1 MPTVIKR
8 CISLLLILMLVVSL
22 IPSVYAAETADE
34 ADPAASTETTE
45 ETMNTEPEEN
55 MIPPPNETEEAIAE
69 EPGNN
74 LSEADI
80 IDDSEPP
87 VMLLIDG
94 EVALA
99 SISNC
104 QATTWAT
111 IWVNTDEYSPI
122 AGKTNRFIYY
132 NFAGKSRNRN
142 NVGLK
147 AIKVNGTWQAAYC
160 LEPGIAEGSTY
171 TEEDLTMDEFVSSS
185 AAPSTLTVQQMKAM
199 CVAVMYG
206 QRTLPQSA
214 SYELLSNMV
223 ATQIIVW
230 EIAIGWRNATPPY
243 AQTNDAFIRRFENA
257 YGKGPEA
264 TSMYISI
271 GGRLKNVISAYNQI
285 SANMAAHSDAIPSF
299 TSAAQNAAPTIDLK
313 PNGNGQYS
321 AAVTDS
327 NRVIS
332 GYSFPKKDGL
342 TFTTNGDVLTI
353 TSDRPLD
360 NVLVAPTRNRVNTQG
375 HPFFVWYNGSYQVML
390 GSQADPSYED
400 LPVYFRVRAVNPTGS
415 MKLVKT
421 TEDGKNLSGWKFGI
435 YSDSGCSNLISGPH
449 TTNSS
454 GEISVTGLSAGTY
467 YVKELGHLDST
478 INALYYCSSTNP
490 QSVTV
495 TAGATA
501 TVSFTNKLNTGGVK
515 LVKTTNT
522 GTNLSGWQIGLY
534 SDAACTSAVTGS
546 PFTIGSDGTVS
557 VTGLTP
563 GTYYA
568 KEVAVSDPYWACDS
582 EVKSVTVTPN
592 ATATATFSNTHYGDL
607 RIQKNAVN
615 GSAEEWSFQILDA
628 DKNVLSTIKTGADGY
643 AYSDK
648 LLPGQYYVREVHDRD
663 DTYWEYDATVE
674 KQVTV
679 TAGSR
684 AEVSYINMLYGRIE
698 FNKNTNTGHQLGGWA
713 FRVKDTSGN
722 FVGEYTTDENGYA
735 CTEKLAPGRYLVYE
749 VSSEDA
755 YWNCELGFHEVT
767 VKAGETVTDTWLNK
781 EQGLGWF
788 YKKTN
793 TGESVEGWHIT
804 IYADEACTQEIGT
817 LITNEDGKAGYY
829 LDPGTYWAMETG
841 DEHGRFED
849 EYWMV
854 DETVQKFEIKPHE
867 DVSITFTN
875 VQYGRLKITKT
886 VEGDGSVEGW
896 LFKITDAEGKVL
908 DGSPFASDK
917 DGIILTGNLLPGT
930 YTIEELLPEDSLYEC
945 KGDNPQT
952 VTVKQGEIAEPS
964 FTNALRA
971 GKITIEKIDTAGEH
985 LAGATFLLEWSA
997 EGSLWYPVKYSGE
1010 LTRGGCS
1017 NSALVDGTLTTGAD
1031 GLLEWGGLYPGL
1043 QYRVTELKA
1052 PNGYE
1057 LLKGYAFEGQLPVDD
1072 LQVSLQ
1078 VINAKGFSLPDTGV
1092 STGLLLRISQILCAA
1107 VCAALLLISYKKKR
1121 W

>member
-34 ADPAASTETTE
+34 ADPAASTETME
-45 ETMNTEPEEN
+45 ETTNTEPEEN
-55 MIPPPNETEEAIAE
+55 LIPPPDETESPVTE
-69 EPGNN
+69 ESGTEP
-74 LSEADI
+74 SELDI

-122 AGKTNRFIYY
+122 AGKINRFIYY
-132 NFAGKSRNRN
+132 EFAGKSRNRN

-271 GGRLKNVISAYNQI
+271 GGWLKNVISAYNQI

-321 AAVTDS
+321 AVVTDS

-332 GYSFPKKDGL
+332 GYSFPRVDGL
-342 TFTTNGDVLTI
+342 TFSTNGNVLTI

-415 MKLVKT
+415 LKLVKT

-435 YSDSGCSNLISGPH
+435 YSDSGCTNLVSGPQTTDSTGTLSVSNL
-449 TTNSS
+449 T
-454 GEISVTGLSAGTY
+454 AGTV
-467 YVKELGHLDST
+467 YVKELGHTDASVA
-478 INALYYCSSTNP
+478 ALYTCDSANP
-490 QSVTV
+490 QKVTI

-501 TVSFTNKLNTGGVK
+501 TVNFHNRLNTGGVK
-515 LVKTTNT
+515 LVKETNT
-522 GTNLSGWQIGLY
+522 GKNLDGWQIGLY
-534 SDAACTSAVTGS
+534 TDAACTKPVSGS
-546 PFTIGSDGTVS
+546 PFT
-557 VTGLTP
+557 
-563 GTYYA
+563 
-568 KEVAVSDPYWACDS
+568 
-582 EVKSVTVTPN
+582 
-592 ATATATFSNTHYGDL
+592 
-607 RIQKNAVN
+607 
-615 GSAEEWSFQILDA
+615 
-628 DKNVLSTIKTGADGY
+628 TGADGSVTVSDLSVGTLY
-643 AYSDK
+643 AKEIEVDDPYWVCDTSVK
-648 LLPGQYYVREVHDRD
+648 TVNITAGQ
-663 DTYWEYDATVE
+663 TATVSFCNMQYGKIQIQKAMETEGSLTGWQFRISDSSGTEIPGSPFSTDETGLILSE
-674 KQVTV
+674 KLQP
-679 TAGSR
+679 
-684 AEVSYINMLYGRIE
+684 
-698 FNKNTNTGHQLGGWA
+698 
-713 FRVKDTSGN
+713 
-722 FVGEYTTDENGYA
+722 GEYKVEELIPENSLYS
-735 CTEKLAPGRYLVYE
+735 CT
-749 VSSEDA
+749 SE
-755 YWNCELGFHEVT
+755 NPQTVT
-767 VKAGETVTDTWLNK
+767 VKAGET
-781 EQGLGWF
+781 
-788 YKKTN
+788 
-793 TGESVEGWHIT
+793 
-804 IYADEACTQEIGT
+804 
-817 LITNEDGKAGYY
+817 AG
-829 LDPGTYWAMETG
+829 
-841 DEHGRFED
+841 
-849 EYWMV
+849 V
-854 DETVQKFEIKPHE
+854 
-867 DVSITFTN
+867 
-875 VQYGRLKITKT
+875 
-886 VEGDGSVEGW
+886 
-896 LFKITDAEGKVL
+896 
-908 DGSPFASDK
+908 
-917 DGIILTGNLLPGT
+917 
-930 YTIEELLPEDSLYEC
+930 
-945 KGDNPQT
+945 
-952 VTVKQGEIAEPS
+952 S
-964 FTNALRA
+964 FTNALRP
-971 GKITIEKIDTAGEH
+971 GRITIEKVDIRGEP
-985 LAGATFLLEWSA
+985 LADAKFLLEWSKD
-997 EGSLWYPVKYSGE
+997 GSLWWPVEYTDTGTVRE
-1010 LTRGGCS
+1010 GFCF
-1017 NSALVDGTLTTGAD
+1017 NAECVNGTLTSGKD
-1031 GLLEWGGLYPGL
+1031 GLLEWTGLHPGL
-1043 QYRVTELKA
+1043 MYRVTELEA
-1052 PNGYE
+1052 P
-1057 LLKGYAFEGQLPVDD
+1057 KGYSLLTEPAFEGILPADN
-1072 LQVSLQ
+1072 LTVSFR
-1078 VINAKGFSLPDTGV
+1078 VVNCEIFKLPETGV
-1092 STGLLLRISQILCAA
+1092 ISGAWLRVSQFACIFLCT
-1107 VCAALLLISYKKKR
+1107 ALLVYSYR
-1121 W
+1121 RERRQ

>member
-8 CISLLLILMLVVSL
+8 CISFLLILMLVVSL
-22 IPSVYAAETADE
+22 IPSVYAAETAAE
-34 ADPAASTETTE
+34 ADPAASTETME
-45 ETMNTEPEEN
+45 ETTNTEPEEN
-55 MIPPPNETEEAIAE
+55 LIPPPDETESPVTE
-69 EPGNN
+69 ESGTEP
-74 LSEADI
+74 SELDI

-132 NFAGKSRNRN
+132 DFAGKSRNRN

-332 GYSFPKKDGL
+332 GFSFPRVDGL
-342 TFTTNGDVLTI
+342 TFSTNGNVLTI

-400 LPVYFRVRAVNPTGS
+400 LPVYFRVRTVNPTGS
-415 MKLVKT
+415 LKLVKT

-435 YSDSGCSNLISGPH
+435 YSDSGCTNLVSGPQTTDSTGTLSVSNL
-449 TTNSS
+449 T
-454 GEISVTGLSAGTY
+454 AGTV
-467 YVKELGHLDST
+467 YVKELGHTDASVA
-478 INALYYCSSTNP
+478 ALYTCDSANP
-490 QSVTV
+490 QKVTI

-501 TVSFTNKLNTGGVK
+501 TVNFHNRLNTGGVK
-515 LVKTTNT
+515 LVKETNT
-522 GTNLSGWQIGLY
+522 GKNLDGWQIGLY
-534 SDAACTSAVTGS
+534 TDAACTKPVSGS
-546 PFTIGSDGTVS
+546 PFT
-557 VTGLTP
+557 
-563 GTYYA
+563 
-568 KEVAVSDPYWACDS
+568 
-582 EVKSVTVTPN
+582 
-592 ATATATFSNTHYGDL
+592 
-607 RIQKNAVN
+607 
-615 GSAEEWSFQILDA
+615 
-628 DKNVLSTIKTGADGY
+628 TGADGSVTVSDLSVGTLY
-643 AYSDK
+643 AKEIEVDDPYWVCDTSVK
-648 LLPGQYYVREVHDRD
+648 TVNITAGQ
-663 DTYWEYDATVE
+663 TATVSFCNMQYGKIQIQKAME
-674 KQVTV
+674 TV
-679 TAGSR
+679 GS
-684 AEVSYINMLYGRIE
+684 LTGWQFRI
-698 FNKNTNTGHQLGGWA
+698 TDSS
-713 FRVKDTSGN
+713 DTEIPGSP
-722 FVGEYTTDENGYA
+722 FTTDETGLILTGKVQPGEYKVEELIPENSLYS
-735 CTEKLAPGRYLVYE
+735 CT
-749 VSSEDA
+749 SE
-755 YWNCELGFHEVT
+755 NPQTVT
-767 VKAGETVTDTWLNK
+767 VKAGET
-781 EQGLGWF
+781 
-788 YKKTN
+788 
-793 TGESVEGWHIT
+793 
-804 IYADEACTQEIGT
+804 
-817 LITNEDGKAGYY
+817 AG
-829 LDPGTYWAMETG
+829 
-841 DEHGRFED
+841 
-849 EYWMV
+849 V
-854 DETVQKFEIKPHE
+854 
-867 DVSITFTN
+867 
-875 VQYGRLKITKT
+875 
-886 VEGDGSVEGW
+886 
-896 LFKITDAEGKVL
+896 
-908 DGSPFASDK
+908 
-917 DGIILTGNLLPGT
+917 
-930 YTIEELLPEDSLYEC
+930 
-945 KGDNPQT
+945 
-952 VTVKQGEIAEPS
+952 S
-964 FTNALRA
+964 FTNALRP
-971 GKITIEKIDTAGEH
+971 GRILIEKVDIRGEP
-985 LAGATFLLEWSA
+985 LADAKFLLEWSKD
-997 EGSLWYPVKYSGE
+997 GSLWWPVEYTDAETVREGFCFNAE
-1010 LTRGGCS
+1010 CV
-1017 NSALVDGTLTTGAD
+1017 NGTLTSGKD
-1031 GLLEWGGLYPGL
+1031 GLLEWTGLHPGL
-1043 QYRVTELKA
+1043 MYRVTELEA
-1052 PNGYE
+1052 P
-1057 LLKGYAFEGQLPVDD
+1057 KGYSLLTEPAFEGILPADN
-1072 LQVSLQ
+1072 LTVSFR
-1078 VINAKGFSLPDTGV
+1078 VVNCEIFKLPETGV
-1092 STGLLLRISQILCAA
+1092 ISGAWLRVSQFACILLCT
-1107 VCAALLLISYKKKR
+1107 ALLVYSYR
-1121 W
+1121 RERRQ

>member
-1 MPTVIKR
+1 MQSLLYFGKGYFLKGKIMPTVIKR
-8 CISLLLILMLVVSL
+8 CISLLLILMLMVSL
-22 IPSVYAAETADE
+22 ISSVYAVETANE
-34 ADPAASTETTE
+34 ADPAASTETME
-45 ETMNTEPEEN
+45 ETTNTEPEEN
-55 MIPPPNETEEAIAE
+55 LIPPPDETESPVTE
-69 EPGNN
+69 ESGTEP
-74 LSEADI
+74 SELDI

-132 NFAGKSRNRN
+132 EFAGKSRNRN

-321 AAVTDS
+321 AVVTDS

-415 MKLVKT
+415 LKLVKT

-435 YSDSGCSNLISGPH
+435 YSDSGCTNLVSGPQTTDSTGTLSVSNL
-449 TTNSS
+449 T
-454 GEISVTGLSAGTY
+454 AGTV
-467 YVKELGHLDST
+467 YVKELGHTDASVATLYTCDS
-478 INALYYCSSTNP
+478 ANP
-490 QSVTV
+490 QKVTI

-501 TVSFTNKLNTGGVK
+501 TVNFHNRLNTGGVK
-515 LVKTTNT
+515 LVKETNT
-522 GTNLSGWQIGLY
+522 GKNLDGWQIDLY
-534 SDAACTSAVTGS
+534 TDAACTKLISGS
-546 PFTIGSDGTVS
+546 PFTTGVDGSVTVS
-557 VTGLTP
+557 DLSV
-563 GTYYA
+563 GTLYA
-568 KEVAVSDPYWACDS
+568 KEIEVDDPYWVCDTS
-582 EVKSVTVTPN
+582 AKTINIT
-592 ATATATFSNTHYGDL
+592 AGQTATVSFCNMQYGKVQ
-607 RIQKNAVN
+607 IQKAMETV
-615 GSAEEWSFQILDA
+615 GSLTGWQFRITDSSGAEIPGSPFATDETGLIL
-628 DKNVLSTIKTGADGY
+628 TG
-643 AYSDK
+643 K
-648 LLPGQYYVREVHDRD
+648 LQP
-663 DTYWEYDATVE
+663 
-674 KQVTV
+674 
-679 TAGSR
+679 
-684 AEVSYINMLYGRIE
+684 
-698 FNKNTNTGHQLGGWA
+698 
-713 FRVKDTSGN
+713 
-722 FVGEYTTDENGYA
+722 GEYKVEELIPENSLYF
-735 CTEKLAPGRYLVYE
+735 CT
-749 VSSEDA
+749 SE
-755 YWNCELGFHEVT
+755 NPQTVT
-767 VKAGETVTDTWLNK
+767 VKAGET
-781 EQGLGWF
+781 
-788 YKKTN
+788 
-793 TGESVEGWHIT
+793 
-804 IYADEACTQEIGT
+804 
-817 LITNEDGKAGYY
+817 AG
-829 LDPGTYWAMETG
+829 
-841 DEHGRFED
+841 
-849 EYWMV
+849 V
-854 DETVQKFEIKPHE
+854 
-867 DVSITFTN
+867 
-875 VQYGRLKITKT
+875 
-886 VEGDGSVEGW
+886 
-896 LFKITDAEGKVL
+896 
-908 DGSPFASDK
+908 
-917 DGIILTGNLLPGT
+917 
-930 YTIEELLPEDSLYEC
+930 
-945 KGDNPQT
+945 
-952 VTVKQGEIAEPS
+952 S
-964 FTNALRA
+964 FTNALRP
-971 GKITIEKIDTAGEH
+971 GRITIEKVDIRGEP
-985 LAGATFLLEWSA
+985 LADAKFLLEWSKD
-997 EGSLWYPVKYSGE
+997 GSLWWPVEYTDTETVREGFCFNAK
-1010 LTRGGCS
+1010 CV
-1017 NSALVDGTLTTGAD
+1017 NGTLTSGKD
-1031 GLLEWGGLYPGL
+1031 GLLEWNGLHPGL
-1043 QYRVTELKA
+1043 MYRVTELEA
-1052 PNGYE
+1052 P
-1057 LLKGYAFEGQLPVDD
+1057 KGYSLLTESAFEGTLPADN
-1072 LQVSLQ
+1072 LTVSFR
-1078 VINAKGFSLPDTGV
+1078 VVNCEIFKLPDTGV
-1092 STGLLLRISQILCAA
+1092 TSGAWLRVSQFVCMFLCT
-1107 VCAALLLISYKKKR
+1107 ALLVYSYRKER
-1121 W
+1121 RQ

>member
-34 ADPAASTETTE
+34 ADPAASTETME
-45 ETMNTEPEEN
+45 ETTNTEPEEN
-55 MIPPPNETEEAIAE
+55 MIPPPSETEAAIAE

-132 NFAGKSRNRN
+132 EFAGKSRNRN

-271 GGRLKNVISAYNQI
+271 GGWLKNVISAYNQI

-313 PNGNGQYS
+313 SNGNGQYS

-332 GYSFPKKDGL
+332 GYTFPKTDGL
-342 TFTTNGDVLTI
+342 TFSTNGNVLTI

-360 NVLVAPTRNRVNTQG
+360 NVLVAPTRNRVNAQG

-415 MKLVKT
+415 LKLVKT

-435 YSDSGCSNLISGPH
+435 YSDSGCTNLVSGPQTTDSTGTLSVSNL
-449 TTNSS
+449 T
-454 GEISVTGLSAGTY
+454 AGTV
-467 YVKELGHLDST
+467 YVKELGHTDASVA
-478 INALYYCSSTNP
+478 ALYTCDSANP
-490 QSVTV
+490 QKVTI

-501 TVSFTNKLNTGGVK
+501 TVNFHNRLNTGGVK
-515 LVKTTNT
+515 LVKETNT
-522 GTNLSGWQIGLY
+522 GKNLDGWQIGLY
-534 SDAACTSAVTGS
+534 TDAACTKPVSGS
-546 PFTIGSDGTVS
+546 PFT
-557 VTGLTP
+557 
-563 GTYYA
+563 
-568 KEVAVSDPYWACDS
+568 
-582 EVKSVTVTPN
+582 
-592 ATATATFSNTHYGDL
+592 
-607 RIQKNAVN
+607 
-615 GSAEEWSFQILDA
+615 
-628 DKNVLSTIKTGADGY
+628 TGADGSVTVSDLSVGTLY
-643 AYSDK
+643 AKEIEVDDPYWVCDTSVK
-648 LLPGQYYVREVHDRD
+648 TVNITAGQ
-663 DTYWEYDATVE
+663 TATVSFCNMQYGKIQIQKAMETEGSLTGWQFRISDSSGTEIPGSPFSTDETGLILSE
-674 KQVTV
+674 KLQP
-679 TAGSR
+679 
-684 AEVSYINMLYGRIE
+684 
-698 FNKNTNTGHQLGGWA
+698 
-713 FRVKDTSGN
+713 
-722 FVGEYTTDENGYA
+722 GEYKVEELIPENSLYS
-735 CTEKLAPGRYLVYE
+735 CT
-749 VSSEDA
+749 SE
-755 YWNCELGFHEVT
+755 NPQTVT
-767 VKAGETVTDTWLNK
+767 VKAGET
-781 EQGLGWF
+781 
-788 YKKTN
+788 
-793 TGESVEGWHIT
+793 
-804 IYADEACTQEIGT
+804 
-817 LITNEDGKAGYY
+817 AG
-829 LDPGTYWAMETG
+829 
-841 DEHGRFED
+841 
-849 EYWMV
+849 V
-854 DETVQKFEIKPHE
+854 
-867 DVSITFTN
+867 
-875 VQYGRLKITKT
+875 
-886 VEGDGSVEGW
+886 
-896 LFKITDAEGKVL
+896 
-908 DGSPFASDK
+908 
-917 DGIILTGNLLPGT
+917 
-930 YTIEELLPEDSLYEC
+930 
-945 KGDNPQT
+945 
-952 VTVKQGEIAEPS
+952 S
-964 FTNALRA
+964 FTNALRP
-971 GKITIEKIDTAGEH
+971 GRITIEKVDIRGEP
-985 LAGATFLLEWSA
+985 LADAKFLLEWSKD
-997 EGSLWYPVKYSGE
+997 GSLWWPVEYTDTGTVRE
-1010 LTRGGCS
+1010 GFCF
-1017 NSALVDGTLTTGAD
+1017 NAECVNGTLTSGKD
-1031 GLLEWGGLYPGL
+1031 GLLEWTGLHPGL
-1043 QYRVTELKA
+1043 MYRVTELEA
-1052 PNGYE
+1052 P
-1057 LLKGYAFEGQLPVDD
+1057 KGYSLLTEPAFEGILPADN
-1072 LQVSLQ
+1072 LTVSFR
-1078 VINAKGFSLPDTGV
+1078 VVNCEIFKLPETGV
-1092 STGLLLRISQILCAA
+1092 ISGAWLRVSQFACIFLCT
-1107 VCAALLLISYKKKR
+1107 ALLVYSYR
-1121 W
+1121 RERRQ

>member
-34 ADPAASTETTE
+34 ADPAASTETME
-45 ETMNTEPEEN
+45 ETTNTEPEEN
-55 MIPPPNETEEAIAE
+55 MIPPPSETKAAIAE

-132 NFAGKSRNRN
+132 EFAGKSRNRN

-332 GYSFPKKDGL
+332 GYTFPKTDGL
-342 TFTTNGDVLTI
+342 TFSTNGNVLTI

-360 NVLVAPTRNRVNTQG
+360 NVLVAPTRNRVNAQG

-415 MKLVKT
+415 LKLVKT

-435 YSDSGCSNLISGPH
+435 YSDSGCTNLVSGPQTTDSTGTLSVSNL
-449 TTNSS
+449 T
-454 GEISVTGLSAGTY
+454 AGTV
-467 YVKELGHLDST
+467 YVKELGHTDASVA
-478 INALYYCSSTNP
+478 ALYTCDSANP
-490 QSVTV
+490 QKVTI

-501 TVSFTNKLNTGGVK
+501 TVNFHNRLNTGGVK
-515 LVKTTNT
+515 LVKETNT
-522 GTNLSGWQIGLY
+522 GKNLDGWQIGLY
-534 SDAACTSAVTGS
+534 TNAACTKPVSGS
-546 PFTIGSDGTVS
+546 PFT
-557 VTGLTP
+557 
-563 GTYYA
+563 
-568 KEVAVSDPYWACDS
+568 
-582 EVKSVTVTPN
+582 
-592 ATATATFSNTHYGDL
+592 
-607 RIQKNAVN
+607 
-615 GSAEEWSFQILDA
+615 
-628 DKNVLSTIKTGADGY
+628 TGADGSVTVSDLSVGTLY
-643 AYSDK
+643 AKEIEVDDPYWVCDTSVK
-648 LLPGQYYVREVHDRD
+648 TVNITAGQ
-663 DTYWEYDATVE
+663 TATVSFCNMQYGKIQIQKAME
-674 KQVTV
+674 TV
-679 TAGSR
+679 GS
-684 AEVSYINMLYGRIE
+684 LTGWQFRI
-698 FNKNTNTGHQLGGWA
+698 TDSS
-713 FRVKDTSGN
+713 DTEIPGSP
-722 FVGEYTTDENGYA
+722 FTTDETGLILTGKIQPGEYKAEELIPENSLYS
-735 CTEKLAPGRYLVYE
+735 CT
-749 VSSEDA
+749 SE
-755 YWNCELGFHEVT
+755 NPQTVT
-767 VKAGETVTDTWLNK
+767 VKAGET
-781 EQGLGWF
+781 
-788 YKKTN
+788 
-793 TGESVEGWHIT
+793 
-804 IYADEACTQEIGT
+804 
-817 LITNEDGKAGYY
+817 AG
-829 LDPGTYWAMETG
+829 
-841 DEHGRFED
+841 
-849 EYWMV
+849 V
-854 DETVQKFEIKPHE
+854 
-867 DVSITFTN
+867 
-875 VQYGRLKITKT
+875 
-886 VEGDGSVEGW
+886 
-896 LFKITDAEGKVL
+896 
-908 DGSPFASDK
+908 
-917 DGIILTGNLLPGT
+917 
-930 YTIEELLPEDSLYEC
+930 
-945 KGDNPQT
+945 
-952 VTVKQGEIAEPS
+952 S
-964 FTNALRA
+964 FTNALRP
-971 GKITIEKIDTAGEH
+971 GRILIEKVDIRGEP
-985 LAGATFLLEWSA
+985 LADAKFLLEWSKD
-997 EGSLWYPVKYSGE
+997 GSLWWPVEYTDAETVREGFCFNAK
-1010 LTRGGCS
+1010 CV
-1017 NSALVDGTLTTGAD
+1017 NGTLTSGND
-1031 GLLEWGGLYPGL
+1031 GLLEWTGLHPGL
-1043 QYRVTELKA
+1043 MYRVTELEA
-1052 PNGYE
+1052 P
-1057 LLKGYAFEGQLPVDD
+1057 KGYSLLTEPAFEGILPADN
-1072 LQVSLQ
+1072 LTVSFR
-1078 VINAKGFSLPDTGV
+1078 VVNCEIFKLPETGV
-1092 STGLLLRISQILCAA
+1092 TSGAWLRVSQFACIFLCT
-1107 VCAALLLISYKKKR
+1107 ALLVYSYR
-1121 W
+1121 RERRQ

>member
-34 ADPAASTETTE
+34 ADPAASTETME
-45 ETMNTEPEEN
+45 ETTNTEPEEN
-55 MIPPPNETEEAIAE
+55 LIPPPDETESPVTE
-69 EPGNN
+69 ESVTEP
-74 LSEADI
+74 SELDI

-132 NFAGKSRNRN
+132 EFAGKSRNRN

-147 AIKVNGTWQAAYC
+147 AIKVNGTWQVAFC

-271 GGRLKNVISAYNQI
+271 GGRLKSVISAYNQI

-332 GYSFPKKDGL
+332 GYSFPRVDGL
-342 TFTTNGDVLTI
+342 TFSTNGDVLTI

-415 MKLVKT
+415 LKLVKT

-435 YSDSGCSNLISGPH
+435 YSDSGCTNLVSGPQTTDSTGTLSVSNL
-449 TTNSS
+449 T
-454 GEISVTGLSAGTY
+454 AGTV
-467 YVKELGHLDST
+467 YVKELGHIDASVA
-478 INALYYCSSTNP
+478 ALYTCDSANP
-490 QSVTV
+490 QKVTI

-501 TVSFTNKLNTGGVK
+501 TVNFHNRLNTGDVK
-515 LVKTTNT
+515 LVKETNT
-522 GTNLSGWQIGLY
+522 GKNLDGWQIGLY
-534 SDAACTSAVTGS
+534 TDAACTKPVSGS
-546 PFTIGSDGTVS
+546 PFT
-557 VTGLTP
+557 
-563 GTYYA
+563 
-568 KEVAVSDPYWACDS
+568 
-582 EVKSVTVTPN
+582 
-592 ATATATFSNTHYGDL
+592 
-607 RIQKNAVN
+607 
-615 GSAEEWSFQILDA
+615 
-628 DKNVLSTIKTGADGY
+628 TGADGSVTVSDLSVGTLY
-643 AYSDK
+643 AKEIEVDDPYWVCDTSVK
-648 LLPGQYYVREVHDRD
+648 TVNITAGQ
-663 DTYWEYDATVE
+663 TATVSFCNMQYGKIQIQKAME
-674 KQVTV
+674 TV
-679 TAGSR
+679 GS
-684 AEVSYINMLYGRIE
+684 LTGWQLRI
-698 FNKNTNTGHQLGGWA
+698 TDSS
-713 FRVKDTSGN
+713 DTEIPGSP
-722 FVGEYTTDENGYA
+722 FTTDE
-735 CTEKLAPGRYLVYE
+735 T
-749 VSSEDA
+749 
-755 YWNCELGFHEVT
+755 
-767 VKAGETVTDTWLNK
+767 
-781 EQGLGWF
+781 GL
-788 YKKTN
+788 
-793 TGESVEGWHIT
+793 
-804 IYADEACTQEIGT
+804 
-817 LITNEDGKAGYY
+817 
-829 LDPGTYWAMETG
+829 
-841 DEHGRFED
+841 
-849 EYWMV
+849 
-854 DETVQKFEIKPHE
+854 
-867 DVSITFTN
+867 
-875 VQYGRLKITKT
+875 
-886 VEGDGSVEGW
+886 
-896 LFKITDAEGKVL
+896 
-908 DGSPFASDK
+908 
-917 DGIILTGNLLPGT
+917 ILTGKIQPGE
-930 YTIEELLPEDSLYEC
+930 YKVEELIPENSLYSCTSE
-945 KGDNPQT
+945 NPQT
-952 VTVKQGEIAEPS
+952 VTVKARETAGVS
-964 FTNALRA
+964 FTNALRP
-971 GKITIEKIDTAGEH
+971 GRILIEKVDIRGEP
-985 LAGATFLLEWSA
+985 LADAKFLLEWSKD
-997 EGSLWYPVKYSGE
+997 GSLWWPVEYTDAETVREGFCFNAKCE
-1010 LTRGGCS
+1010 
-1017 NSALVDGTLTTGAD
+1017 NGTLTSGKD
-1031 GLLEWGGLYPGL
+1031 GLLEWTGLHPGL
-1043 QYRVTELKA
+1043 MYRVTELEA
-1052 PNGYE
+1052 P
-1057 LLKGYAFEGQLPVDD
+1057 KGYSLLTEPAFEGTLPADI
-1072 LQVSLQ
+1072 LTVSFR
-1078 VINAKGFSLPDTGV
+1078 VVNCEIFKLPDTGV
-1092 STGLLLRISQILCAA
+1092 TSGAWLRVSQFACIFLCT
-1107 VCAALLLISYKKKR
+1107 ALLVYSYR
-1121 W
+1121 RERRQ

>member
-45 ETMNTEPEEN
+45 ETMNTESEEN

-132 NFAGKSRNRN
+132 DFAGKSRNRN

-199 CVAVMYG
+199 CVVVMYG

-332 GYSFPKKDGL
+332 GYSFPRVDGL
-342 TFTTNGDVLTI
+342 TFSTNGNVLTI

-400 LPVYFRVRAVNPTGS
+400 LPVYFRVRAVTPTGS
-415 MKLVKT
+415 LKLVKET
-421 TEDGKNLSGWKFGI
+421 NTGKNLDGWK
-435 YSDSGCSNLISGPH
+435 
-449 TTNSS
+449 
-454 GEISVTGLSAGTY
+454 
-467 YVKELGHLDST
+467 
-478 INALYYCSSTNP
+478 
-490 QSVTV
+490 
-495 TAGATA
+495 
-501 TVSFTNKLNTGGVK
+501 
-515 LVKTTNT
+515 
-522 GTNLSGWQIGLY
+522 IGLY
-534 SDAACTSAVTGS
+534 TDAARTKPMSGS
-546 PFTIGSDGTVS
+546 PFTTGADGSVTVS
-557 VTGLTP
+557 DLSV
-563 GTYYA
+563 GTLYA
-568 KEVAVSDPYWACDS
+568 KEIEVDDPYWVCDTS
-582 EVKSVTVTPN
+582 VKTVNITAGQTATVT
-592 ATATATFSNTHYGDL
+592 FRNTHYGDM
-607 RIQKNAVN
+607 RIRKNAVN
-615 GSAEEWSFQILDA
+615 GSAEGWSFQIMDSERNL
-628 DKNVLSTIKTGADGY
+628 VTTIKTGADGY
-643 AYSDK
+643 AHSGR
-648 LLPGQYYVREVHDRD
+648 LLPGQYFILEVCDRNG
-663 DTYWEYDATVE
+663 TYWEYDPVVE
-674 KQVTV
+674 KQVTI
-679 TAGSR
+679 TAGSQ
-684 AEVSYINMLYGRIE
+684 AEVAY
-698 FNKNTNTGHQLGGWA
+698 TNTQYGKIQIQKAMETVGSLTGWQ
-713 FRVKDTSGN
+713 FRITDSSGTEIPGSP
-722 FVGEYTTDENGYA
+722 FSTDETGLILSEKLQPGEYKVEELIPENSLYS
-735 CTEKLAPGRYLVYE
+735 CT
-749 VSSEDA
+749 SE
-755 YWNCELGFHEVT
+755 NPQTVT
-767 VKAGETVTDTWLNK
+767 VKAGET
-781 EQGLGWF
+781 
-788 YKKTN
+788 
-793 TGESVEGWHIT
+793 
-804 IYADEACTQEIGT
+804 
-817 LITNEDGKAGYY
+817 AG
-829 LDPGTYWAMETG
+829 
-841 DEHGRFED
+841 
-849 EYWMV
+849 V
-854 DETVQKFEIKPHE
+854 
-867 DVSITFTN
+867 
-875 VQYGRLKITKT
+875 
-886 VEGDGSVEGW
+886 
-896 LFKITDAEGKVL
+896 
-908 DGSPFASDK
+908 
-917 DGIILTGNLLPGT
+917 
-930 YTIEELLPEDSLYEC
+930 
-945 KGDNPQT
+945 
-952 VTVKQGEIAEPS
+952 S
-964 FTNALRA
+964 FTNALRP
-971 GKITIEKIDTAGEH
+971 GRILIEKVDIRGEP
-985 LAGATFLLEWSA
+985 LADAKFLLEWSKD
-997 EGSLWYPVKYSGE
+997 GSLWWPVEYTDAETILFQCQMRKWYFDSRKGWAFGMDWIASG
-1010 LTRGGCS
+1010 TDVSCDRTG
-1017 NSALVDGTLTTGAD
+1017 SAQRIFAFDGTCL
-1031 GLLEWGGLYPGL
+1031 
-1043 QYRVTELKA
+1043 
-1052 PNGYE
+1052 
-1057 LLKGYAFEGQLPVDD
+1057 
-1072 LQVSLQ
+1072 
-1078 VINAKGFSLPDTGV
+1078 
-1092 STGLLLRISQILCAA
+1092 
-1107 VCAALLLISYKKKR
+1107 
-1121 W
+1121 

>member
-34 ADPAASTETTE
+34 ADPAASTETME
-45 ETMNTEPEEN
+45 ETTNTEPEEN
-55 MIPPPNETEEAIAE
+55 MIPPPSETEAAIAE

-132 NFAGKSRNRN
+132 EFAGKSRNRN

-313 PNGNGQYS
+313 SNGNGQYS

-332 GYSFPKKDGL
+332 GYTFPKTDGL
-342 TFTTNGDVLTI
+342 TFSTNGNVLTI

-360 NVLVAPTRNRVNTQG
+360 NVLVAPTRNRVNAQG

-415 MKLVKT
+415 LKLVKT

-435 YSDSGCSNLISGPH
+435 YSDSGCTNLVSGPQTTDSTGTLSVSNL
-449 TTNSS
+449 T
-454 GEISVTGLSAGTY
+454 AGTV
-467 YVKELGHLDST
+467 YVKELGHTDASVT
-478 INALYYCSSTNP
+478 ALYTCDSANP
-490 QSVTV
+490 QKVTI

-501 TVSFTNKLNTGGVK
+501 TVNFHNRLNTGGVK
-515 LVKTTNT
+515 LVKETNT
-522 GTNLSGWQIGLY
+522 GKNLDGWQIGLY
-534 SDAACTSAVTGS
+534 TDAACTKPVSGS
-546 PFTIGSDGTVS
+546 PFT
-557 VTGLTP
+557 
-563 GTYYA
+563 
-568 KEVAVSDPYWACDS
+568 
-582 EVKSVTVTPN
+582 
-592 ATATATFSNTHYGDL
+592 
-607 RIQKNAVN
+607 
-615 GSAEEWSFQILDA
+615 
-628 DKNVLSTIKTGADGY
+628 TGADGSVTVSDLSVGTLY
-643 AYSDK
+643 AKEIEVDDPYWVCDTSVK
-648 LLPGQYYVREVHDRD
+648 TVNITAGQ
-663 DTYWEYDATVE
+663 TATVSFCNMQYGKIQIQKAME
-674 KQVTV
+674 TV
-679 TAGSR
+679 GS
-684 AEVSYINMLYGRIE
+684 LTGWQFRI
-698 FNKNTNTGHQLGGWA
+698 TDSS
-713 FRVKDTSGN
+713 DTEIPGSP
-722 FVGEYTTDENGYA
+722 FTTDETGLILTGKIQPGEYKAEELIPENSLYS
-735 CTEKLAPGRYLVYE
+735 CT
-749 VSSEDA
+749 SE
-755 YWNCELGFHEVT
+755 NPQTVT
-767 VKAGETVTDTWLNK
+767 VKAGET
-781 EQGLGWF
+781 
-788 YKKTN
+788 
-793 TGESVEGWHIT
+793 
-804 IYADEACTQEIGT
+804 
-817 LITNEDGKAGYY
+817 AG
-829 LDPGTYWAMETG
+829 
-841 DEHGRFED
+841 
-849 EYWMV
+849 V
-854 DETVQKFEIKPHE
+854 
-867 DVSITFTN
+867 
-875 VQYGRLKITKT
+875 
-886 VEGDGSVEGW
+886 
-896 LFKITDAEGKVL
+896 
-908 DGSPFASDK
+908 
-917 DGIILTGNLLPGT
+917 
-930 YTIEELLPEDSLYEC
+930 
-945 KGDNPQT
+945 
-952 VTVKQGEIAEPS
+952 S
-964 FTNALRA
+964 FTNALRP
-971 GKITIEKIDTAGEH
+971 GRILIEKVDIRGEP
-985 LAGATFLLEWSA
+985 LADAKFLLEWSKD
-997 EGSLWYPVKYSGE
+997 GSLWWPVEYTDTGTVREGFCFNAK
-1010 LTRGGCS
+1010 CV
-1017 NSALVDGTLTTGAD
+1017 NGTLTSGKN
-1031 GLLEWGGLYPGL
+1031 GLLEWTGLHPGL
-1043 QYRVTELKA
+1043 MYRVTELEA
-1052 PNGYE
+1052 P
-1057 LLKGYAFEGQLPVDD
+1057 KGYSLLTEPAFDGTLPADI
-1072 LQVSLQ
+1072 LTVSFR
-1078 VINAKGFSLPDTGV
+1078 VVNCEIFKLPDTGMTSGAWLRV
-1092 STGLLLRISQILCAA
+1092 SQFACIFLCT
-1107 VCAALLLISYKKKR
+1107 ALLVHSYRKER
-1121 W
+1121 RQ

>member
-34 ADPAASTETTE
+34 ADPAASTETME
-45 ETMNTEPEEN
+45 ETTNTEPEEN
-55 MIPPPNETEEAIAE
+55 LIPPPDETESPVTE
-69 EPGNN
+69 ESGTEP
-74 LSEADI
+74 SELDI

-132 NFAGKSRNRN
+132 DFAGKSRNRN

-332 GYSFPKKDGL
+332 GYTFPKTDGL
-342 TFTTNGDVLTI
+342 TFSTNGNVLTI

-360 NVLVAPTRNRVNTQG
+360 NVLVAPTRNRVNAQG

-415 MKLVKT
+415 LKLVKT

-435 YSDSGCSNLISGPH
+435 YSDSGCTNLVSGPQTTDSTGTLSVSNL
-449 TTNSS
+449 T
-454 GEISVTGLSAGTY
+454 AGTV
-467 YVKELGHLDST
+467 YVKELGHTDASVA
-478 INALYYCSSTNP
+478 ALYTCDSANP
-490 QSVTV
+490 QKVTI

-501 TVSFTNKLNTGGVK
+501 TVNFHNRLNTGGVK
-515 LVKTTNT
+515 LVKETNT
-522 GTNLSGWQIGLY
+522 GKNLDGWQIGLY
-534 SDAACTSAVTGS
+534 TDAACTKPVSGS
-546 PFTIGSDGTVS
+546 PFT
-557 VTGLTP
+557 
-563 GTYYA
+563 
-568 KEVAVSDPYWACDS
+568 
-582 EVKSVTVTPN
+582 
-592 ATATATFSNTHYGDL
+592 
-607 RIQKNAVN
+607 
-615 GSAEEWSFQILDA
+615 
-628 DKNVLSTIKTGADGY
+628 TGADGSVTVSDLSVGTLY
-643 AYSDK
+643 AKEIEVDDPYWVCDTSVK
-648 LLPGQYYVREVHDRD
+648 TVNITAGQ
-663 DTYWEYDATVE
+663 TATVSFCNMQYGKIQIQKAME
-674 KQVTV
+674 TV
-679 TAGSR
+679 GS
-684 AEVSYINMLYGRIE
+684 LTGWQFRI
-698 FNKNTNTGHQLGGWA
+698 TDSS
-713 FRVKDTSGN
+713 DTEIPGSP
-722 FVGEYTTDENGYA
+722 FTTDETGLILTGKIQPGEYKVEELIPENSLYS
-735 CTEKLAPGRYLVYE
+735 CT
-749 VSSEDA
+749 SE
-755 YWNCELGFHEVT
+755 NPQTVT
-767 VKAGETVTDTWLNK
+767 VKAGET
-781 EQGLGWF
+781 
-788 YKKTN
+788 
-793 TGESVEGWHIT
+793 
-804 IYADEACTQEIGT
+804 
-817 LITNEDGKAGYY
+817 AG
-829 LDPGTYWAMETG
+829 A
-841 DEHGRFED
+841 
-849 EYWMV
+849 
-854 DETVQKFEIKPHE
+854 
-867 DVSITFTN
+867 
-875 VQYGRLKITKT
+875 
-886 VEGDGSVEGW
+886 
-896 LFKITDAEGKVL
+896 
-908 DGSPFASDK
+908 
-917 DGIILTGNLLPGT
+917 
-930 YTIEELLPEDSLYEC
+930 
-945 KGDNPQT
+945 
-952 VTVKQGEIAEPS
+952 S
-964 FTNALRA
+964 FTNALRP
-971 GKITIEKIDTAGEH
+971 GRIFIEKVDIRGEP
-985 LAGATFLLEWSA
+985 LADAKFLLEWSKD
-997 EGSLWYPVKYSGE
+997 GSLWWPVEYTDAETVREGFCFNAK
-1010 LTRGGCS
+1010 CV
-1017 NSALVDGTLTTGAD
+1017 NGTLTSGKD
-1031 GLLEWGGLYPGL
+1031 GLLEWTGLHPGL
-1043 QYRVTELKA
+1043 MYHVTELEA
-1052 PNGYE
+1052 P
-1057 LLKGYAFEGQLPVDD
+1057 KGYSLLTEPAFEGILPADN
-1072 LQVSLQ
+1072 LTVSFR
-1078 VINAKGFSLPDTGV
+1078 VVNCEIFKLPETGV
-1092 STGLLLRISQILCAA
+1092 ISGAWLRVSQFACILLCT
-1107 VCAALLLISYKKKR
+1107 ALLVYSYR
-1121 W
+1121 RERRQ

>member
-8 CISLLLILMLVVSL
+8 CISLLLILMLMVSL
-22 IPSVYAAETADE
+22 ISSVYAVETANE
-34 ADPAASTETTE
+34 ADPAASTETME
-45 ETMNTEPEEN
+45 ETTNTEPEEN
-55 MIPPPNETEEAIAE
+55 LIPPPDETESPVTE
-69 EPGNN
+69 ESGTEP
-74 LSEADI
+74 SELDI

-132 NFAGKSRNRN
+132 EFAGKSRNRN

-321 AAVTDS
+321 AVVTDS

-415 MKLVKT
+415 LKLVKT

-435 YSDSGCSNLISGPH
+435 YSDSGCTNLVSGPQTTDSTGTLSVSNL
-449 TTNSS
+449 T
-454 GEISVTGLSAGTY
+454 AGTV
-467 YVKELGHLDST
+467 YVKELGHTDASVA
-478 INALYYCSSTNP
+478 ALYTCDSANP
-490 QSVTV
+490 QKVTI

-501 TVSFTNKLNTGGVK
+501 TVNFHNRLNTGGVK
-515 LVKTTNT
+515 LVKETNT
-522 GTNLSGWQIGLY
+522 GKNLDGWQIGLY
-534 SDAACTSAVTGS
+534 TDAACTKLISDSPFTTGVDGSVTVSDLSVGTLYAKEIEVDDPYWVCDTSAKTINITAGQTATVSFCNMQYGKVQIQKAMETVGSLTGWQFRITDSSGAEIPGS
-546 PFTIGSDGTVS
+546 PFATDE
-557 VTGLTP
+557 TGL
-563 GTYYA
+563 
-568 KEVAVSDPYWACDS
+568 
-582 EVKSVTVTPN
+582 
-592 ATATATFSNTHYGDL
+592 
-607 RIQKNAVN
+607 
-615 GSAEEWSFQILDA
+615 IL
-628 DKNVLSTIKTGADGY
+628 TG
-643 AYSDK
+643 K
-648 LLPGQYYVREVHDRD
+648 LQP
-663 DTYWEYDATVE
+663 
-674 KQVTV
+674 
-679 TAGSR
+679 
-684 AEVSYINMLYGRIE
+684 
-698 FNKNTNTGHQLGGWA
+698 
-713 FRVKDTSGN
+713 
-722 FVGEYTTDENGYA
+722 GEYKVEELIPENSLYF
-735 CTEKLAPGRYLVYE
+735 CT
-749 VSSEDA
+749 SE
-755 YWNCELGFHEVT
+755 NPQTVT
-767 VKAGETVTDTWLNK
+767 VKAGET
-781 EQGLGWF
+781 
-788 YKKTN
+788 
-793 TGESVEGWHIT
+793 
-804 IYADEACTQEIGT
+804 
-817 LITNEDGKAGYY
+817 AG
-829 LDPGTYWAMETG
+829 
-841 DEHGRFED
+841 
-849 EYWMV
+849 V
-854 DETVQKFEIKPHE
+854 
-867 DVSITFTN
+867 
-875 VQYGRLKITKT
+875 
-886 VEGDGSVEGW
+886 
-896 LFKITDAEGKVL
+896 
-908 DGSPFASDK
+908 
-917 DGIILTGNLLPGT
+917 
-930 YTIEELLPEDSLYEC
+930 
-945 KGDNPQT
+945 
-952 VTVKQGEIAEPS
+952 S
-964 FTNALRA
+964 FTNALRP
-971 GKITIEKIDTAGEH
+971 GRITIEKVDIRGEP
-985 LAGATFLLEWSA
+985 LADAKFLLEWSKD
-997 EGSLWYPVKYSGE
+997 GSLWWPVEYTDTETVREGFCFNAK
-1010 LTRGGCS
+1010 CV
-1017 NSALVDGTLTTGAD
+1017 NGTLTSGKD
-1031 GLLEWGGLYPGL
+1031 GLLEWNGLHPGL
-1043 QYRVTELKA
+1043 MYRVTELEA
-1052 PNGYE
+1052 P
-1057 LLKGYAFEGQLPVDD
+1057 KGYSLLTESAFEGTLPADN
-1072 LQVSLQ
+1072 LTVSFR
-1078 VINAKGFSLPDTGV
+1078 VVNCEIFKLPDTGV
-1092 STGLLLRISQILCAA
+1092 TSGAWLRVSQFVCMFLCT
-1107 VCAALLLISYKKKR
+1107 ALLVYSYRKER
-1121 W
+1121 RQ

>member
-22 IPSVYAAETADE
+22 IPSVYAAETAAE
-34 ADPAASTETTE
+34 ADPAASTETME
-45 ETMNTEPEEN
+45 ETTNTEPEEN
-55 MIPPPNETEEAIAE
+55 MIPPPSETEAAIAE

-132 NFAGKSRNRN
+132 EFAGKSRNRN

-332 GYSFPKKDGL
+332 GYSFPRVDGL
-342 TFTTNGDVLTI
+342 TFSTNGNVLTI

-415 MKLVKT
+415 LKLVKT

-435 YSDSGCSNLISGPH
+435 YSDSGCTNLVSGPQTTDSTGTLSVSNL
-449 TTNSS
+449 T
-454 GEISVTGLSAGTY
+454 AGTV
-467 YVKELGHLDST
+467 YVKELGHTDASVA
-478 INALYYCSSTNP
+478 ALYTCDSANP
-490 QSVTV
+490 QKVTI

-501 TVSFTNKLNTGGVK
+501 TVNFHNRLNTGGVK
-515 LVKTTNT
+515 LVKETNT
-522 GTNLSGWQIGLY
+522 GKNLDGWQIGLY
-534 SDAACTSAVTGS
+534 TDAACTKPVSGS
-546 PFTIGSDGTVS
+546 PFT
-557 VTGLTP
+557 
-563 GTYYA
+563 
-568 KEVAVSDPYWACDS
+568 
-582 EVKSVTVTPN
+582 
-592 ATATATFSNTHYGDL
+592 
-607 RIQKNAVN
+607 
-615 GSAEEWSFQILDA
+615 
-628 DKNVLSTIKTGADGY
+628 TGADG
-643 AYSDK
+643 S
-648 LLPGQYYVREVHDRD
+648 
-663 DTYWEYDATVE
+663 
-674 KQVTV
+674 VTV
-679 TAGSR
+679 SDLSVGTLYAKEI
-684 AEVSYINMLYGRIE
+684 EVDDPY
-698 FNKNTNTGHQLGGWA
+698 W
-713 FRVKDTSGN
+713 VCDTSVKTVNIAAGQTAAVN
-722 FVGEYTTDENGYA
+722 FRNMQYGKVQIQKVMETGGSLTGWQFRITDSSGAEIPGSPFSTDETGLILSEKLQPGEYKVEELIPENSLYS
-735 CTEKLAPGRYLVYE
+735 CT
-749 VSSEDA
+749 SE
-755 YWNCELGFHEVT
+755 NPQTVT
-767 VKAGETVTDTWLNK
+767 VKAGET
-781 EQGLGWF
+781 
-788 YKKTN
+788 
-793 TGESVEGWHIT
+793 
-804 IYADEACTQEIGT
+804 
-817 LITNEDGKAGYY
+817 AG
-829 LDPGTYWAMETG
+829 
-841 DEHGRFED
+841 
-849 EYWMV
+849 V
-854 DETVQKFEIKPHE
+854 
-867 DVSITFTN
+867 
-875 VQYGRLKITKT
+875 
-886 VEGDGSVEGW
+886 
-896 LFKITDAEGKVL
+896 
-908 DGSPFASDK
+908 
-917 DGIILTGNLLPGT
+917 
-930 YTIEELLPEDSLYEC
+930 
-945 KGDNPQT
+945 
-952 VTVKQGEIAEPS
+952 S
-964 FTNALRA
+964 FTNALRP
-971 GKITIEKIDTAGEH
+971 GRITIEKVDIRGEP
-985 LAGATFLLEWSA
+985 LADAKFLLEWSKD
-997 EGSLWYPVKYSGE
+997 GSLWWPVEYTDTGTVRE
-1010 LTRGGCS
+1010 GFCF
-1017 NSALVDGTLTTGAD
+1017 NAECVNGTLTSGKD
-1031 GLLEWGGLYPGL
+1031 GLLEWTGLHPGL
-1043 QYRVTELKA
+1043 MYRVTELEA
-1052 PNGYE
+1052 P
-1057 LLKGYAFEGQLPVDD
+1057 KGYSLLTEPAFEGILPADN
-1072 LQVSLQ
+1072 LTVSFR
-1078 VINAKGFSLPDTGV
+1078 VVNCEIFKLPETGV
-1092 STGLLLRISQILCAA
+1092 ISGAWLRVSQFACILLCT
-1107 VCAALLLISYKKKR
+1107 ALLVYSYR
-1121 W
+1121 RERRQ

>member
-8 CISLLLILMLVVSL
+8 CISFLLILMLVVSL
-22 IPSVYAAETADE
+22 IPSVYAAETAAE
-34 ADPAASTETTE
+34 ADPAASTETME
-45 ETMNTEPEEN
+45 ETTNTEPEEN
-55 MIPPPNETEEAIAE
+55 LIPPPDETESPVTE
-69 EPGNN
+69 ESGTEP
-74 LSEADI
+74 SELDI

-132 NFAGKSRNRN
+132 DFAGKSRNRN

-332 GYSFPKKDGL
+332 GYSFPRVDGL
-342 TFTTNGDVLTI
+342 TFSTNGNVLTI

-400 LPVYFRVRAVNPTGS
+400 LPVYFRVRTVNPTGS
-415 MKLVKT
+415 LKLVKT

-435 YSDSGCSNLISGPH
+435 YSDSGCTNLVSGPQTTDSTGTLSVSNL
-449 TTNSS
+449 T
-454 GEISVTGLSAGTY
+454 AGTV
-467 YVKELGHLDST
+467 YVKELGHTDASVA
-478 INALYYCSSTNP
+478 ALYTCDSANP
-490 QSVTV
+490 QKVTI

-501 TVSFTNKLNTGGVK
+501 TVNFHNRLNTGGVK
-515 LVKTTNT
+515 LVKETNT
-522 GTNLSGWQIGLY
+522 GKNLDGWQIGLY
-534 SDAACTSAVTGS
+534 TDAACTKPVSGS
-546 PFTIGSDGTVS
+546 PFT
-557 VTGLTP
+557 
-563 GTYYA
+563 
-568 KEVAVSDPYWACDS
+568 
-582 EVKSVTVTPN
+582 
-592 ATATATFSNTHYGDL
+592 
-607 RIQKNAVN
+607 
-615 GSAEEWSFQILDA
+615 
-628 DKNVLSTIKTGADGY
+628 TGADGSVTVSDLSVGTLY
-643 AYSDK
+643 AKEIEVDDPYWVCDTSVK
-648 LLPGQYYVREVHDRD
+648 TVNITAGQ
-663 DTYWEYDATVE
+663 TATVSFCNTQYGKIQIQKAME
-674 KQVTV
+674 TV
-679 TAGSR
+679 GSLTGWQFR
-684 AEVSYINMLYGRIE
+684 ITDSYDTEIPGSPFATDE
-698 FNKNTNTGHQLGGWA
+698 TGLILTGKIQP
-713 FRVKDTSGN
+713 
-722 FVGEYTTDENGYA
+722 GEYKVEELISENSLYS
-735 CTEKLAPGRYLVYE
+735 CT
-749 VSSEDA
+749 SE
-755 YWNCELGFHEVT
+755 NPQTVT
-767 VKAGETVTDTWLNK
+767 VKAGET
-781 EQGLGWF
+781 
-788 YKKTN
+788 
-793 TGESVEGWHIT
+793 
-804 IYADEACTQEIGT
+804 
-817 LITNEDGKAGYY
+817 AG
-829 LDPGTYWAMETG
+829 
-841 DEHGRFED
+841 
-849 EYWMV
+849 V
-854 DETVQKFEIKPHE
+854 
-867 DVSITFTN
+867 
-875 VQYGRLKITKT
+875 
-886 VEGDGSVEGW
+886 
-896 LFKITDAEGKVL
+896 
-908 DGSPFASDK
+908 
-917 DGIILTGNLLPGT
+917 
-930 YTIEELLPEDSLYEC
+930 
-945 KGDNPQT
+945 
-952 VTVKQGEIAEPS
+952 S
-964 FTNALRA
+964 FTNALRP
-971 GKITIEKIDTAGEH
+971 GRILIEKVDIRGEP
-985 LAGATFLLEWSA
+985 LADAKFLLEWSKD
-997 EGSLWYPVKYSGE
+997 GSLWWPVEYTDAETVREGFCFNAE
-1010 LTRGGCS
+1010 CV
-1017 NSALVDGTLTTGAD
+1017 NGTLTSGKD
-1031 GLLEWGGLYPGL
+1031 GLLEWTGLHPGL
-1043 QYRVTELKA
+1043 MYRVTELEA
-1052 PNGYE
+1052 P
-1057 LLKGYAFEGQLPVDD
+1057 KGYSLLTEPAFEGILPADN
-1072 LQVSLQ
+1072 LTVSFR
-1078 VINAKGFSLPDTGV
+1078 VVNCEIFKLPETGV
-1092 STGLLLRISQILCAA
+1092 ISGAWLRVSQFACILLCT
-1107 VCAALLLISYKKKR
+1107 ALLVYSYR
-1121 W
+1121 RERRQ

>member
-34 ADPAASTETTE
+34 ADPAASTETRE
-45 ETMNTEPEEN
+45 ETTNTEPEEN
-55 MIPPPNETEEAIAE
+55 MIPPPDETEPPVTE
-69 EPGNN
+69 ECGTEP
-74 LSEADI
+74 SEPDI

-87 VMLLIDG
+87 IMLLIDG

-132 NFAGKSRNRN
+132 EFAGKSRNRN

-313 PNGNGQYS
+313 PNGNGKYS

-332 GYSFPKKDGL
+332 GYSFPRVDGL
-342 TFTTNGDVLTI
+342 TFSTNGDVLTI

-360 NVLVAPTRNRVNTQG
+360 NVLVAPTRNRVNAQG

-415 MKLVKT
+415 LKLVKT

-435 YSDSGCSNLISGPH
+435 YSDSGCTNLVSGPQTTDSTGTLSVSNL
-449 TTNSS
+449 T
-454 GEISVTGLSAGTY
+454 AGTV
-467 YVKELGHLDST
+467 YVKELGHTDASVA
-478 INALYYCSSTNP
+478 ALYTCDSANP
-490 QSVTV
+490 QKVTI

-501 TVSFTNKLNTGGVK
+501 TVNFHNRLNTGGVK
-515 LVKTTNT
+515 LVKETNT
-522 GTNLSGWQIGLY
+522 GKNLDGWQIGLY
-534 SDAACTSAVTGS
+534 TDAACTKPVSGS
-546 PFTIGSDGTVS
+546 PFT
-557 VTGLTP
+557 
-563 GTYYA
+563 
-568 KEVAVSDPYWACDS
+568 
-582 EVKSVTVTPN
+582 
-592 ATATATFSNTHYGDL
+592 
-607 RIQKNAVN
+607 
-615 GSAEEWSFQILDA
+615 
-628 DKNVLSTIKTGADGY
+628 TGADGSVTVSDLSVGTLY
-643 AYSDK
+643 AKEIEVDDPYWVCDTSVK
-648 LLPGQYYVREVHDRD
+648 TVNITAGQ
-663 DTYWEYDATVE
+663 TATVSFCNMQYGKIQIQKAME
-674 KQVTV
+674 TV
-679 TAGSR
+679 GS
-684 AEVSYINMLYGRIE
+684 LTGWQFRI
-698 FNKNTNTGHQLGGWA
+698 TDSS
-713 FRVKDTSGN
+713 DTEIPGSP
-722 FVGEYTTDENGYA
+722 FTTDETGLILTGKIQPGEYKVEELIPENSLYS
-735 CTEKLAPGRYLVYE
+735 CT
-749 VSSEDA
+749 SE
-755 YWNCELGFHEVT
+755 NPQTVT
-767 VKAGETVTDTWLNK
+767 VKAGET
-781 EQGLGWF
+781 
-788 YKKTN
+788 
-793 TGESVEGWHIT
+793 
-804 IYADEACTQEIGT
+804 
-817 LITNEDGKAGYY
+817 AG
-829 LDPGTYWAMETG
+829 
-841 DEHGRFED
+841 
-849 EYWMV
+849 V
-854 DETVQKFEIKPHE
+854 
-867 DVSITFTN
+867 
-875 VQYGRLKITKT
+875 
-886 VEGDGSVEGW
+886 
-896 LFKITDAEGKVL
+896 
-908 DGSPFASDK
+908 
-917 DGIILTGNLLPGT
+917 
-930 YTIEELLPEDSLYEC
+930 
-945 KGDNPQT
+945 
-952 VTVKQGEIAEPS
+952 S
-964 FTNALRA
+964 FTNALRP
-971 GKITIEKIDTAGEH
+971 GRILIEKVDIRGEP
-985 LAGATFLLEWSA
+985 LADAKFLLEWSKD
-997 EGSLWYPVKYSGE
+997 GSLWWPVEYTDAETVREGFCFNAK
-1010 LTRGGCS
+1010 CV
-1017 NSALVDGTLTTGAD
+1017 NGTLTSGKD
-1031 GLLEWGGLYPGL
+1031 GLLEWTGLHPGL
-1043 QYRVTELKA
+1043 MYRVTELEA
-1052 PNGYE
+1052 P
-1057 LLKGYAFEGQLPVDD
+1057 KGYSLLTEPAFEGILPADN
-1072 LQVSLQ
+1072 LTVSFR
-1078 VINAKGFSLPDTGV
+1078 VVNCEIFKLPETGV
-1092 STGLLLRISQILCAA
+1092 ISGAWLRVSQFACILLCT
-1107 VCAALLLISYKKKR
+1107 ALLVYSYR
-1121 W
+1121 RERRQ

>member
-22 IPSVYAAETADE
+22 IPSVYAAETAAE
-34 ADPAASTETTE
+34 ADPAASTETME
-45 ETMNTEPEEN
+45 ETTNTEPEEN
-55 MIPPPNETEEAIAE
+55 LIPPPDETESPVTE
-69 EPGNN
+69 ESVTEP
-74 LSEADI
+74 SELDI

-132 NFAGKSRNRN
+132 EFAGKSRNRN

-271 GGRLKNVISAYNQI
+271 GGRLKNVISAYNQV

-332 GYSFPKKDGL
+332 GYSFPRVDGL
-342 TFTTNGDVLTI
+342 TFSTNGNVLTI

-435 YSDSGCSNLISGPH
+435 YSDSGCTNLISGPH
-449 TTNSS
+449 TTDST
-454 GEISVTGLSAGTY
+454 GTLSVSNLTAGTV
-467 YVKELGHLDST
+467 YVKELGHTDASVATLYTCDS
-478 INALYYCSSTNP
+478 ANP
-490 QSVTV
+490 QKVTI

-501 TVSFTNKLNTGGVK
+501 TVNFHNRLNTGGVK
-515 LVKTTNT
+515 FVKETNT
-522 GTNLSGWQIGLY
+522 GKNLDGWQIGLY
-534 SDAACTSAVTGS
+534 TDAACTKPISGS
-546 PFTIGSDGTVS
+546 PFT
-557 VTGLTP
+557 
-563 GTYYA
+563 
-568 KEVAVSDPYWACDS
+568 
-582 EVKSVTVTPN
+582 
-592 ATATATFSNTHYGDL
+592 
-607 RIQKNAVN
+607 
-615 GSAEEWSFQILDA
+615 
-628 DKNVLSTIKTGADGY
+628 TGADGSVTV
-643 AYSDK
+643 SDLSVGTLNAK
-648 LLPGQYYVREVHDRD
+648 EIEVDDPYWVCDTSVKTINITAGQ
-663 DTYWEYDATVE
+663 TATVSFCNMQYGKVQIQKVME
-674 KQVTV
+674 TGGSLTGWQFRITDSSG
-679 TAGSR
+679 TEIPGSPFATDETGLILAGK
-684 AEVSYINMLYGRIE
+684 L
-698 FNKNTNTGHQLGGWA
+698 QP
-713 FRVKDTSGN
+713 
-722 FVGEYTTDENGYA
+722 GEYKVEELIPENSLYF
-735 CTEKLAPGRYLVYE
+735 CTSKNPQT
-749 VSSEDA
+749 
-755 YWNCELGFHEVT
+755 VT
-767 VKAGETVTDTWLNK
+767 VKAGET
-781 EQGLGWF
+781 
-788 YKKTN
+788 
-793 TGESVEGWHIT
+793 
-804 IYADEACTQEIGT
+804 
-817 LITNEDGKAGYY
+817 AG
-829 LDPGTYWAMETG
+829 
-841 DEHGRFED
+841 
-849 EYWMV
+849 V
-854 DETVQKFEIKPHE
+854 
-867 DVSITFTN
+867 
-875 VQYGRLKITKT
+875 
-886 VEGDGSVEGW
+886 
-896 LFKITDAEGKVL
+896 
-908 DGSPFASDK
+908 
-917 DGIILTGNLLPGT
+917 
-930 YTIEELLPEDSLYEC
+930 
-945 KGDNPQT
+945 
-952 VTVKQGEIAEPS
+952 S
-964 FTNALRA
+964 FTNALRP
-971 GKITIEKIDTAGEH
+971 GRITIEKVDIRGEP
-985 LAGATFLLEWSA
+985 LADAKFLLEWSKD
-997 EGSLWYPVKYSGE
+997 GSLWWSVEYTDAETVREGFYFNAK
-1010 LTRGGCS
+1010 CV
-1017 NSALVDGTLTTGAD
+1017 NGTLTSGKN
-1031 GLLEWGGLYPGL
+1031 GLLEWTGLHPGL
-1043 QYRVTELKA
+1043 MYRVTELEA
-1052 PNGYE
+1052 P
-1057 LLKGYAFEGQLPVDD
+1057 KGYSLLTEPAFEGILPADN
-1072 LQVSLQ
+1072 LTVSFRVVNCEIFL
-1078 VINAKGFSLPDTGV
+1078 S
-1092 STGLLLRISQILCAA
+1092 C
-1107 VCAALLLISYKKKR
+1107 LIPA
-1121 W
+1121 

>member
-8 CISLLLILMLVVSL
+8 CISLLLILMLMVSL
-22 IPSVYAAETADE
+22 ISSVYAVETANE
-34 ADPAASTETTE
+34 ADPAASTETME
-45 ETMNTEPEEN
+45 ETTNTEPEEN
-55 MIPPPNETEEAIAE
+55 LIPPPDETESPVTE
-69 EPGNN
+69 ESGTEP
-74 LSEADI
+74 SELDI

-132 NFAGKSRNRN
+132 EFAGKSRNRN

-321 AAVTDS
+321 AVVTDS

-415 MKLVKT
+415 LKLVKT

-435 YSDSGCSNLISGPH
+435 YSDSGCTNLVSGPQTTDSTGTLSVSNL
-449 TTNSS
+449 T
-454 GEISVTGLSAGTY
+454 AGTV
-467 YVKELGHLDST
+467 YVKELGHTDASVA
-478 INALYYCSSTNP
+478 ALYTCDSANP
-490 QSVTV
+490 QKVTI

-501 TVSFTNKLNTGGVK
+501 TVNFHNRLNTGGVK
-515 LVKTTNT
+515 LVKETNT
-522 GTNLSGWQIGLY
+522 GKNLDGWQIGLY
-534 SDAACTSAVTGS
+534 TDAACTKLISGS
-546 PFTIGSDGTVS
+546 PFTTGVDGSVTVS
-557 VTGLTP
+557 DLSV
-563 GTYYA
+563 GTLYA
-568 KEVAVSDPYWACDS
+568 KEIEVDDPYWVCDTS
-582 EVKSVTVTPN
+582 AKTINIT
-592 ATATATFSNTHYGDL
+592 AGQTATVSFCNMQYGKVQ
-607 RIQKNAVN
+607 IQKAMETV
-615 GSAEEWSFQILDA
+615 GSLTGWQFRITDSSGAEIPGSPFATDETGLIL
-628 DKNVLSTIKTGADGY
+628 TG
-643 AYSDK
+643 K
-648 LLPGQYYVREVHDRD
+648 LQP
-663 DTYWEYDATVE
+663 
-674 KQVTV
+674 
-679 TAGSR
+679 
-684 AEVSYINMLYGRIE
+684 
-698 FNKNTNTGHQLGGWA
+698 
-713 FRVKDTSGN
+713 
-722 FVGEYTTDENGYA
+722 GEYKVEELIPENSLYF
-735 CTEKLAPGRYLVYE
+735 CT
-749 VSSEDA
+749 SE
-755 YWNCELGFHEVT
+755 NPQTVT
-767 VKAGETVTDTWLNK
+767 VKAGET
-781 EQGLGWF
+781 
-788 YKKTN
+788 
-793 TGESVEGWHIT
+793 
-804 IYADEACTQEIGT
+804 
-817 LITNEDGKAGYY
+817 AG
-829 LDPGTYWAMETG
+829 
-841 DEHGRFED
+841 
-849 EYWMV
+849 V
-854 DETVQKFEIKPHE
+854 
-867 DVSITFTN
+867 
-875 VQYGRLKITKT
+875 
-886 VEGDGSVEGW
+886 
-896 LFKITDAEGKVL
+896 
-908 DGSPFASDK
+908 
-917 DGIILTGNLLPGT
+917 
-930 YTIEELLPEDSLYEC
+930 
-945 KGDNPQT
+945 
-952 VTVKQGEIAEPS
+952 S
-964 FTNALRA
+964 FTNALRP
-971 GKITIEKIDTAGEH
+971 GRITIEKVDIRGEP
-985 LAGATFLLEWSA
+985 LADAKFLLEWSKD
-997 EGSLWYPVKYSGE
+997 GSLWWPVEYTDTETVREGFCFNAK
-1010 LTRGGCS
+1010 CV
-1017 NSALVDGTLTTGAD
+1017 NGTLTSGKD
-1031 GLLEWGGLYPGL
+1031 GLLEWNGLHPGL
-1043 QYRVTELKA
+1043 MYRVTELEA
-1052 PNGYE
+1052 P
-1057 LLKGYAFEGQLPVDD
+1057 KGYSLLTESAFEGTLPADN
-1072 LQVSLQ
+1072 LTVSFR
-1078 VINAKGFSLPDTGV
+1078 VVNCEIFKLPDTGV
-1092 STGLLLRISQILCAA
+1092 TSGAWLRVSQFVCIFLCT
-1107 VCAALLLISYKKKR
+1107 ALLVYSYRKER
-1121 W
+1121 RQ

>member
-22 IPSVYAAETADE
+22 IPCVYAAETAAE
-34 ADPAASTETTE
+34 ADPAASTETME
-45 ETMNTEPEEN
+45 ETTNTEPEEN
-55 MIPPPNETEEAIAE
+55 MISPPNETEAAIAE

-132 NFAGKSRNRN
+132 EFAGKSRNRN

-321 AAVTDS
+321 AVVTDS

-332 GYSFPKKDGL
+332 GYSFPRVDGL
-342 TFTTNGDVLTI
+342 TFSTNGNVLTI

-415 MKLVKT
+415 LKLVKT

-435 YSDSGCSNLISGPH
+435 YSDSGCTNLVSGPQTTDSTGTLSVSNL
-449 TTNSS
+449 T
-454 GEISVTGLSAGTY
+454 AGTV
-467 YVKELGHLDST
+467 YVKELGHTDASVA
-478 INALYYCSSTNP
+478 ALYTCDSANP
-490 QSVTV
+490 QKVTI

-501 TVSFTNKLNTGGVK
+501 TVNFHNRLNTGGVK
-515 LVKTTNT
+515 LVKETNT
-522 GTNLSGWQIGLY
+522 GKNLDGWQIGLY
-534 SDAACTSAVTGS
+534 TDAACTKLISGS
-546 PFTIGSDGTVS
+546 PFTTGVDGSVTVS
-557 VTGLTP
+557 DLSV
-563 GTYYA
+563 GTLYA
-568 KEVAVSDPYWACDS
+568 KEIEVDDPYWVCDTS
-582 EVKSVTVTPN
+582 AKTINIT
-592 ATATATFSNTHYGDL
+592 AGQTATVSFCNMQYGKVQ
-607 RIQKNAVN
+607 IQKAMETV
-615 GSAEEWSFQILDA
+615 GSLTGWQFRITDSSGAEIPGSPFATDETGLIL
-628 DKNVLSTIKTGADGY
+628 TG
-643 AYSDK
+643 K
-648 LLPGQYYVREVHDRD
+648 LQP
-663 DTYWEYDATVE
+663 
-674 KQVTV
+674 
-679 TAGSR
+679 
-684 AEVSYINMLYGRIE
+684 
-698 FNKNTNTGHQLGGWA
+698 
-713 FRVKDTSGN
+713 
-722 FVGEYTTDENGYA
+722 GEYKVEELIPENSLYF
-735 CTEKLAPGRYLVYE
+735 CT
-749 VSSEDA
+749 SE
-755 YWNCELGFHEVT
+755 NPQTVT
-767 VKAGETVTDTWLNK
+767 VKAGET
-781 EQGLGWF
+781 
-788 YKKTN
+788 
-793 TGESVEGWHIT
+793 
-804 IYADEACTQEIGT
+804 
-817 LITNEDGKAGYY
+817 AG
-829 LDPGTYWAMETG
+829 
-841 DEHGRFED
+841 
-849 EYWMV
+849 V
-854 DETVQKFEIKPHE
+854 
-867 DVSITFTN
+867 
-875 VQYGRLKITKT
+875 
-886 VEGDGSVEGW
+886 
-896 LFKITDAEGKVL
+896 
-908 DGSPFASDK
+908 
-917 DGIILTGNLLPGT
+917 
-930 YTIEELLPEDSLYEC
+930 
-945 KGDNPQT
+945 
-952 VTVKQGEIAEPS
+952 S
-964 FTNALRA
+964 FTNALRP
-971 GKITIEKIDTAGEH
+971 GRITIEKVDIRGEP
-985 LAGATFLLEWSA
+985 LADAKFLLEWSKD
-997 EGSLWYPVKYSGE
+997 GSLWWPVEYTDTETVREGFCFNAK
-1010 LTRGGCS
+1010 CV
-1017 NSALVDGTLTTGAD
+1017 NGTLTSGKD
-1031 GLLEWGGLYPGL
+1031 GLLEWNGLHPGL
-1043 QYRVTELKA
+1043 MYRVTELEA
-1052 PNGYE
+1052 P
-1057 LLKGYAFEGQLPVDD
+1057 KGYSLLTESAFEGTLPADN
-1072 LQVSLQ
+1072 LTVSFR
-1078 VINAKGFSLPDTGV
+1078 VVNCEIFKLPDTGV
-1092 STGLLLRISQILCAA
+1092 TSGAWLRVSQFVCMFLCT
-1107 VCAALLLISYKKKR
+1107 ALLVYSYRKER
-1121 W
+1121 RQ

>member
-34 ADPAASTETTE
+34 ADPAASTETME
-45 ETMNTEPEEN
+45 ETTNTEPEEN
-55 MIPPPNETEEAIAE
+55 LIPPPDETESPVTE
-69 EPGNN
+69 ESGTEP
-74 LSEADI
+74 SELDI

-132 NFAGKSRNRN
+132 EFAGKSRNRN

-342 TFTTNGDVLTI
+342 TFSTNGNVLTI

-415 MKLVKT
+415 LKLVKT

-435 YSDSGCSNLISGPH
+435 YSDSGCTNLVSGPQTTDSTGTLSVSNL
-449 TTNSS
+449 T
-454 GEISVTGLSAGTY
+454 AGTV
-467 YVKELGHLDST
+467 YVKELGHTDASVA
-478 INALYYCSSTNP
+478 ALYTCDSANP
-490 QSVTV
+490 QKVTI

-501 TVSFTNKLNTGGVK
+501 TVNFHNRLNTGGVK
-515 LVKTTNT
+515 LVKETNT
-522 GTNLSGWQIGLY
+522 GKNLDGWQIGLY
-534 SDAACTSAVTGS
+534 TDAACTKPISGS
-546 PFTIGSDGTVS
+546 PFT
-557 VTGLTP
+557 
-563 GTYYA
+563 
-568 KEVAVSDPYWACDS
+568 
-582 EVKSVTVTPN
+582 
-592 ATATATFSNTHYGDL
+592 
-607 RIQKNAVN
+607 
-615 GSAEEWSFQILDA
+615 
-628 DKNVLSTIKTGADGY
+628 TGADGSVTVSDLSVGTLY
-643 AYSDK
+643 AKEIEVDDPYWVCDTSAK
-648 LLPGQYYVREVHDRD
+648 TINITAGQ
-663 DTYWEYDATVE
+663 TATVSFCNMQYGKIQIQKAME
-674 KQVTV
+674 TE
-679 TAGSR
+679 GS
-684 AEVSYINMLYGRIE
+684 LTGWQFRI
-698 FNKNTNTGHQLGGWA
+698 T
-713 FRVKDTSGN
+713 DSSGTEIPGSP
-722 FVGEYTTDENGYA
+722 FTTDETGLILAGKLQPGEYKVEELIPENSLYS
-735 CTEKLAPGRYLVYE
+735 CT
-749 VSSEDA
+749 SE
-755 YWNCELGFHEVT
+755 NPQTVT
-767 VKAGETVTDTWLNK
+767 VKAGET
-781 EQGLGWF
+781 
-788 YKKTN
+788 
-793 TGESVEGWHIT
+793 
-804 IYADEACTQEIGT
+804 
-817 LITNEDGKAGYY
+817 AG
-829 LDPGTYWAMETG
+829 
-841 DEHGRFED
+841 
-849 EYWMV
+849 V
-854 DETVQKFEIKPHE
+854 
-867 DVSITFTN
+867 
-875 VQYGRLKITKT
+875 
-886 VEGDGSVEGW
+886 
-896 LFKITDAEGKVL
+896 
-908 DGSPFASDK
+908 
-917 DGIILTGNLLPGT
+917 
-930 YTIEELLPEDSLYEC
+930 
-945 KGDNPQT
+945 
-952 VTVKQGEIAEPS
+952 S
-964 FTNALRA
+964 FTNALRP
-971 GKITIEKIDTAGEH
+971 GRITIEKVDIRGEP
-985 LAGATFLLEWSA
+985 LADAKFLLEWSKD
-997 EGSLWYPVKYSGE
+997 GSLWWPVEYTDAETVREGFCFNAKCENGVLTSGK
-1010 LTRGGCS
+1010 
-1017 NSALVDGTLTTGAD
+1017 D
-1031 GLLEWGGLYPGL
+1031 GLLEWTGLHPGL
-1043 QYRVTELKA
+1043 MYRVTELEA
-1052 PNGYE
+1052 P
-1057 LLKGYAFEGQLPVDD
+1057 KGYSLLTEPAFDGTLPADI
-1072 LQVSLQ
+1072 LTVSFR
-1078 VINAKGFSLPDTGV
+1078 VVNCEIFKLPDTGMTSGAWLRV
-1092 STGLLLRISQILCAA
+1092 SQFACIFLCT
-1107 VCAALLLISYKKKR
+1107 ALLVYSYRKER
-1121 W
+1121 RQ